1 MLKKYD
7 DNLINKLKSSQS
19 KAISITKKVDVKY
32 CLLND
37 KKSAQ
42 KVLSKDLVYKGAFR
56 LSSRTPHAYKISYEL
71 LYLIFCHLNIL
82 NL

>member
-1 MLKKYD
+1 MADTYGYRE
-7 DNLINKLKSSQS
+7 NYCVSAFMNKVFLLGSRYKEPSY
-19 KAISITKKVDVKY
+19 Y

-42 KVLSKDLVYKGAFR
+42 KVWFKDLVYKGTFR

-71 LYLIFCHLNIL
+71 IDLFFFFI
-82 NL
+82 